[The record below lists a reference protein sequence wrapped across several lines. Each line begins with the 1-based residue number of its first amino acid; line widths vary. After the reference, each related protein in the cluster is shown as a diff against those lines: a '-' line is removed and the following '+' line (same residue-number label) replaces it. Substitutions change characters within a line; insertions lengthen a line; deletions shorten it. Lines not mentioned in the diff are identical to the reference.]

1 MPTTAPSRAK
11 LRILLADDHLVVR
24 IGLRSLIEVQPDMT
38 VVAEAAS
45 GEEAVRAFAR
55 HRPDLTLMDLRMPG
69 MSGIEAT
76 LVIRRAFPAAR
87 VVVLTTY
94 DHDEDIYR
102 ALEAGAAGYL
112 LKNAEGDELLATL
125 RAVHNG
131 TYQLPP
137 DITRRLAQRRAAPEL
152 SPREFEVLQ
161 LIVKGLSNKEIAA
174 ALGVAENT
182 VKNHVKT
189 ILDKLGVADRTQ
201 AATTAIQRGL
211 IRLD

>member
-1 MPTTAPSRAK
+1 MPGSAVSRSK
-11 LRILLADDHLVVR
+11 LRILLVDDHLVVR

-45 GEEAVRAFAR
+45 GEEALRAFAR
-55 HRPDLTLMDLRMPG
+55 HHPDLTLMDLRMPG

-76 LVIRRAFPAAR
+76 LAVRRAYPAAR
-87 VVVLTTY
+87 VLVLTTY
-94 DHDEDIYR
+94 DYDEDIYR

-112 LKNAEGDELLATL
+112 LKNTDGDSLLATI
-125 RAVHNG
+125 RAVHAG
-131 TYQLPP
+131 TYQLPS

-152 SPREFEVLQ
+152 STREFDVLQ

-182 VKNHVKT
+182 VKNHVKM
-189 ILDKLGVADRTQ
+189 ILNKLGVADRTQ
-201 AATTAIQRGL
+201 AATAAIKRGL
-211 IRLD
+211 VRLD